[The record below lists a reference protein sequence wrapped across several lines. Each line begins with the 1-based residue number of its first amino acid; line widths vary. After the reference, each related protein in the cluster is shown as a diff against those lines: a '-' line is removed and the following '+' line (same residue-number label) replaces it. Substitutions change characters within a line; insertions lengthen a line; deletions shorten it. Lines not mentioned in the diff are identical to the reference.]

1 MKPQNLELLQDRF
14 QSRLDKLTPEQAE
27 AGAQAVQ
34 QGATLAST
42 YRPAIAL
49 TACTASWPDGNRLA
63 IFKDMMTQLEIEL
76 VMDEITAVL
85 NGQSPEDGW
94 EYAQMVEA
102 GAETYL
108 VLAHGGV
115 GAAVWIRAGHEAM
128 LIDLLD
134 PGEPAAMH

>member
-1 MKPQNLELLQDRF
+1 
-14 QSRLDKLTPEQAE
+14 
-27 AGAQAVQ
+27 
-34 QGATLAST
+34 
-42 YRPAIAL
+42 
-49 TACTASWPDGNRLA
+49 
-63 IFKDMMTQLEIEL
+63 MTQLEIEL

-85 NGQSPEDGW
+85 NGQSPEDRW

-115 GAAVWIRAGHEAM
+115 GAAVWIRAGHAG
-128 LIDLLD
+128 DADCNLLD